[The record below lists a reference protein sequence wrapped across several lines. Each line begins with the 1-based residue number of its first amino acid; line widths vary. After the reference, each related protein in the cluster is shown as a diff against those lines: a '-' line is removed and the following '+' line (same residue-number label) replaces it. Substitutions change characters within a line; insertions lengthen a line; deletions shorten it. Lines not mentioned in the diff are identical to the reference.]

1 MATSKETNEKY
12 AEIEDLLHN
21 IVCKEMKR
29 AAASSTADSE
39 FLFSKYSNAVK
50 QKDSLYDYE
59 IALNVFHA
67 VIPRIPI
74 SVAEDLINHL
84 IPYEDVL
91 TREEINKLL
100 LVIRKER
107 VDNYVEENN
116 YYRMILGLPPF
127 ETTPDDY
134 VYYKGYP
141 IHDMPLDVFYDC
153 KHSGYLDVAVNEN
166 PDKPY
171 IWYIGKNINLIHARE
186 AGQFDI
192 LWTKDGSK
200 YNKYRE
206 CYNKEKSVFMQILHS
221 EYLCGTTD
229 YAEAREL
236 VTIKLQAII
245 LFKLEMNSSEL
256 DKAEFTVD
264 EAIKIWKEFGLTFPK
279 NMVESYRNTTTFLLN
294 YLVSM
299 KGTNKVLEYISDKLF
314 TGIKLY
320 KYFIRKTH
328 KVGATFPLPP
338 DSDPMDFYN
347 VEFILRPFYAT
358 NIGDY
363 KENDLDDKVLSYDEV
378 VAMDP
383 KWRDTAELKR
393 AIFESDFSY
402 VESKYLSLDNFVD
415 LSEFT
420 NTFSVFSRILIEHSE
435 LLKTKNILVPSV
447 GYNQNAF
454 SIFVYYLALI
464 TKFIEGKNVTIP
476 DSIDDAVKLMGFK
489 IPPNINELRVK
500 FAWFFTR
507 SDYSWLLDR
516 FPDAINTN
524 DSFFNFVVNTDKV
537 IGLDAYMYDLLES
550 CKNWPEYELASSIFN
565 LVKLVNK
572 SPSSYGLNTP
582 LEGKTYQQWLFE
594 NAPAVFDAFNRT
606 TADEETFIIE
616 MDSITQVL
624 IKFFESQTMPEHD
637 PVNIKGVINTFAIM
651 TNGISKYLLYI
662 LNLFKAYSSE
672 FLNES
677 VAYFYD
683 KRYNVFKQIENI
695 RIDGRMDI
703 RTIDNYSDWDG
714 VIITRK
720 YKDIFYDGFTT
731 DCGVYLCS
739 AFGDIKINNQGG

>member
-1 MATSKETNEKY
+1 MSNLKETNEKY
-12 AEIEDLLHN
+12 AEVEDLLFN
-21 IVCKEMKR
+21 IVCKEVKR
-29 AAASSTADSE
+29 ANTYSTSDSD
-39 FLFSKYSNAVK
+39 FLFSQYSNAVK

-59 IALNVFHA
+59 IPINVFHA

-74 SVAEDLINHL
+74 SIAEQLLSHEL
-84 IPYEDVL
+84 KYEDVL
-91 TREEINKLL
+91 TKEEIQRLL
-100 LVIRKER
+100 DVVRADRIDSYE
-107 VDNYVEENN
+107 EEND
-116 YYRMILGLPPF
+116 YYRMLLGLPPMGTL
-127 ETTPDDY
+127 EKDY

-153 KHSGYLDVAVNEN
+153 KHSGYLDVVVNEHT
-166 PDKPY
+166 DKKY
-171 IWYIGKNINLIHARE
+171 LWYIGKNIDLIHARE

-221 EYLCGTTD
+221 DYLCSTTD

-245 LFKLEMNSSEL
+245 LFKLEMNSNEL
-256 DKAEFTVD
+256 DKAEFTVE

-328 KVGATFPLPP
+328 KMGLTYPLPEGY
-338 DSDPMDFYN
+338 DPMDFYN
-347 VEFILRPFYAT
+347 IEFILRPFYAT
-358 NIGDY
+358 NIDDY
-363 KENDLDDKVLSYDEV
+363 KENDLDDKILTYDEV

-383 KWRDTAELKR
+383 KWRDSEELKR
-393 AIFESDFSY
+393 AVFESDFSY

-420 NTFSVFSRILIEHSE
+420 NTFSVFSRILIEHSD
-435 LLKTKNILVPSV
+435 LLKTKSILMPSV
-447 GYNQNAF
+447 GVYQDAF

-464 TKFIEGKNVTIP
+464 TKFIEGKHVTIP
-476 DSIDDAVKLMGFK
+476 DTIDDAIKLLGFK
-489 IPPNINELRVK
+489 IPSNINELRVR

-524 DSFFNFVVNTDKV
+524 ESFFNFVVNTDKV

-572 SPSSYGLNTP
+572 TPSSYTSSEP
-582 LEGKTYQQWLFE
+582 LEGMTYQEWLFK
-594 NAPAVFDAFNRT
+594 NAPSVYDAYNRT
-606 TADEETFIIE
+606 TMDEETFIVE

-624 IKFFESQTMPEHD
+624 LKFFESQVMPEHD
-637 PVNIKGVINTFAIM
+637 PVNIKGVINTFAII

-662 LNLFKAYSSE
+662 LNLFKSYSSE

-683 KRYNVFKQIENI
+683 KRYNMIKQIENI
-695 RIDGRMDI
+695 RIDGSMNI
-703 RTIDNYSDWDG
+703 RTVDNYSDWDG
-714 VIITRK
+714 VIITRT
-720 YKDIFYDGFTT
+720 YKDIFYDGTVT
-731 DCGVYLCS
+731 DCSVVMS
-739 AFGDIKINNQGG
+739 SPFGDIKINNQGG